1 VSVVWLLVLLVGA
14 YVLGSMPW
22 GFWIVRWV
30 KHDDIRKH
38 GSGNTGATNV
48 WRTYGPRLGLP
59 VVLLDIA
66 KGLIPTLIGLY
77 AFGPTVAVLA
87 GALAV
92 IGHTWPIFLGLSGG
106 KGVATGTGVVIAIC
120 PLCFAIIAVVW
131 LVVLWAS
138 RYVSLASMSGAVAFL
153 VTAILVDGR
162 WPTIVFAALG
172 VALILW
178 RHRTNIGR
186 LRAGTENR
194 VQSFGRG
201 RPQRA

>member
-1 VSVVWLLVLLVGA
+1 VSIWLVPLLIGA

-30 KHDDIRKH
+30 RHDDIRRH

-66 KGLIPTLIGLY
+66 KGFVPTLIGLHWLG
-77 AFGPTVAVLA
+77 AGAGVLA
-87 GALAV
+87 GSLAL

-106 KGVATGTGVVIAIC
+106 KGVATGAGVVLALC
-120 PLCFAIIAVVW
+120 PLCFAVITLVW

-138 RYVSLASMSGAVAFL
+138 RYVSLASMSAAVAFV
-153 VTAILVDGR
+153 VTSVLIDQR
-162 WPTIVFAALG
+162 WPVIVFAALG
-172 VALILW
+172 CSLIVW
-178 RHRTNIGR
+178 RHRANIGR
-186 LRAGTENR
+186 LRAGTESR